1 MKIPNPTESTF
12 RQKYHALLDNPEI
25 LDYGSYVNCQQL
37 LSAQKPLT
45 ELCNGDELQF
55 QIVHQVEELWMKLMI
70 YTLVDVLEYMQQ
82 ENTLRVVS
90 LMKRVSFIQRMM
102 SQQLDLLESMSPKE
116 YQQIRLQLGNG
127 SGQESPGFRTLLKM
141 PQDIWQVF
149 EDHYLAGR
157 NKSIEQVYDSQYSHD
172 ESYMLAEC
180 LAEFDEQL
188 QKFRSLHLFLI
199 QRSIGL
205 EAKSLKGRAVTI
217 LENGAKHRFF
227 PQLWDIRSSMTNTW
241 GQVYGEVRDSISGSD
256 NNVSASSGCPF
267 HRAASKEEQ

>member
-1 MKIPNPTESTF
+1 MKIPNQTESTF

-25 LDYGSYVNCQQL
+25 LDYGSYLNCQQL

-70 YTLVDVLEYMQQ
+70 YTLVDVLEYMHQ

-102 SQQLDLLESMSPKE
+102 SQQLDLLETMSPKE

-149 EDHYLAGR
+149 EDQYLAGR
-157 NKSIEQVYDSQYSHD
+157 NKSIEQIYDSQYSHD

-227 PQLWDIRSSMTNTW
+227 PQLWDIRSSMTNSW
-241 GQVYGEVRDSISGSD
+241 GQVYGEVRDSISGAD

-267 HRAASKEEQ
+267 HRAASQDAQ